1 MIANPHLEAF
11 RYDPYSKVLSREG
24 YDHTLMK
31 TNRFL
36 TILSNSISTENA
48 YYVKNIVTVSPQ
60 ARLWKCGHIDWGRVR
75 TKFWRTLTLFQPYTD
90 VPTSFESHRRA
101 CTRLISLLISH
112 CHFTE
117 EI

>member
-48 YYVKNIVTVSPQ
+48 YYVKKYCDSVTTGVPVDVGTCPHQ
-60 ARLWKCGHIDWGRVR
+60 FLAA
-75 TKFWRTLTLFQPYTD
+75 TLTLSQPGGQIM
-90 VPTSFESHRRA
+90 PTLYVYWCPHQV
-101 CTRLISLLISH
+101 
-112 CHFTE
+112 
-117 EI
+117 

>member
-36 TILSNSISTENA
+36 TILYNSLSMENA
-48 YYVKNIVTVSPQ
+48 YSVKKYCDSVTTGAPVGMWTGDESTP
-60 ARLWKCGHIDWGRVR
+60 
-75 TKFWRTLTLFQPYTD
+75 
-90 VPTSFESHRRA
+90 SFGG
-101 CTRLISLLISH
+101 
-112 CHFTE
+112 F
-117 EI
+117 